1 MENPKETEIDYESLK
16 EYMEHEAVMDLEDK
30 YFDAADEEMT

>member
-16 EYMEHEAVMDLEDK
+16 EYMEHEALMDLEEK
-30 YFDAADEEMT
+30 YFEGDEEMT